1 MNFNR
6 LKTTG
11 TTVVKTTQLHEFY
24 FIFLIFFTL
33 ALYCGTRR
41 AQVTLTFS
49 EFIIRILD
57 VKQSNALLI
66 QQMNMPSALTRLD

>member
-24 FIFLIFFTL
+24 FIFFIFFTL

-41 AQVTLTFS
+41 AQVTYIF
-49 EFIIRILD
+49 
-57 VKQSNALLI
+57 
-66 QQMNMPSALTRLD
+66 